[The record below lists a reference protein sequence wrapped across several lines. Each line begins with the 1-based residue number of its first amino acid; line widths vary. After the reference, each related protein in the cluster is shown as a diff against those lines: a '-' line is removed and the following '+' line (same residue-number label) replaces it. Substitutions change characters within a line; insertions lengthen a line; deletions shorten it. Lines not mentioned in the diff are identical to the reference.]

1 MATFRRF
8 LLRLVHFFQ
17 PHRADSE
24 LERELAAHLGVLED
38 EYKRRGLTDAE
49 ARLAA
54 RRAFGGVA
62 QAKELHRDARSFRW
76 LSDLRQDTRFAA
88 RALVGAPGF
97 TAVVIGTLALGIGA
111 NTAIFSVVHAVLLR
125 SLPYP
130 GADRFV
136 RIAIQFDPDDGS
148 GSKTSAAPVS
158 FQDLEVL
165 RSRSRT
171 LSNLGSYGPEA
182 VTLSGRGEAVH
193 LSGVRIS
200 PQVMAMLEA
209 TPLMGRLLEPR
220 EEASG
225 LDRVAV
231 ISYSMW
237 QRRFGADD
245 AILGKPIVLDGI
257 QYEVVGVMRPGF
269 QFPNADAEFW
279 TPFVW
284 RPGQRSTVVGRL
296 TAGASFLTA
305 STEVND
311 LMRLAREERRSA
323 GGPSP
328 IGPLSSPGAA
338 PRPGPP
344 PSAGPPPPPG
354 SRAGAPPPPPGP
366 GAGSPPPPP
375 GPGAGPPPPPSGGAA
390 KGAGTLR
397 SEPIPKRFF
406 VVNLHGELVAGAKTP
421 LVILSGA
428 VGFVLLIACVNVG
441 GLLLARGI
449 RREREIWVR
458 LALGAGRGRV
468 VRQLVTESMLL
479 TLVGGFAG
487 IWLAVSGVR
496 WLRVFGAGMPRQ
508 DLGASSIVPRLHEV
522 GIDGTVLLFA
532 LGVSVVAGLACGL
545 APALWQSHVEA
556 RGELARETSLSAPGF
571 NVFRRSRGRA
581 LLVVVQIGLAVVL
594 LLSSGLLI
602 RSFLKLSSVDPG
614 YATTRVL
621 TFQVA
626 LSPNQPALRFSEEL
640 IARVQGLPGVRA
652 AGYADHLPL
661 TRSNL
666 GHAQLSPR
674 SQARQSST
682 AAPPPPPPPGV
693 VGKPDFPVAHLVSR
707 DFLSALGVDVI
718 EGRGFSDADPVGR
731 PHSLL
736 INRTLARSG
745 FVGENPVGARV
756 YTGDVPWD
764 IIGIVEDV
772 RETGLAD
779 PPGSAIFANLE
790 RAGADSRL
798 FEHSSPYFAV
808 RTDGSPTALVPAIR
822 EIVRQLDP
830 QTAPDRIATMEQILS
845 NSMLQPRFYAGMFGL
860 FALIAG
866 TLAVVGIYGGIA
878 FAVSSR
884 TREIGIRVA
893 LGASRYQV
901 FRAIVGDVLLLAAVG
916 IAAGVAG
923 GAMLTRYL
931 QQMLFELTP
940 LDPAVFIAM
949 PVVLASAVLGA
960 AFLSARPALTVV
972 PLAALR
978 HE

>member
-1 MATFRRF
+1 MAPFRRF

-17 PHRADSE
+17 PHRAESE
-24 LERELAAHLGVLED
+24 LERELRAHLGVLED

-76 LSDLRQDTRFAA
+76 LNDLRQDARFAV
-88 RALVGAPGF
+88 RALLRAPGF
-97 TAVVIGTLALGIGA
+97 TAVVVGTLALGIGA

-136 RIAIQFDPDDGS
+136 RIANQFQPADGS
-148 GSKTSAAPVS
+148 GIKTSVASMS
-158 FQDLEVL
+158 FEDLEFL

-171 LSNLGSYGPEA
+171 LSNLGTYVSEA
-182 VTLSGRGEAVH
+182 VTLSGRGEAIH
-193 LSGVRIS
+193 LNGVRIS

-220 EEASG
+220 EEAAG

-231 ISYSMW
+231 ISSAMW
-237 QRRFGADD
+237 QRRFGGDD
-245 AILGKPIVLDGI
+245 AILGKTIVLDGI

-284 RPGQRSTVVGRL
+284 GPRQRPHVVGRL
-296 TAGASFLTA
+296 AAGASFLTA

-311 LMRLAREERRSA
+311 LMRLLGEERRSA
-323 GGPSP
+323 GGPSS
-328 IGPLSSPGAA
+328 IGPPSSPGAS

-354 SRAGAPPPPPGP
+354 PRAGPPPPPGP
-366 GAGSPPPPP
+366 R
-375 GPGAGPPPPPSGGAA
+375 AGPPPPPSGGPAR
-390 KGAGTLR
+390 GAGPLR
-397 SEPIPKRFF
+397 SEPIWRRLI
-406 VVNLHGELVAGAKTP
+406 VVSLHGDLAAAARTP
-421 LVILSGA
+421 LVILSAA

-458 LALGAGRGRV
+458 LALGAGRSRV

-487 IWLAVSGVR
+487 IWLAVTGVR

-508 DLGASSIVPRLHEV
+508 DLGASSIVPRLDEV

-532 LGVSVVAGLACGL
+532 LGVSIVAGLACGL

-571 NVFRRSRGRA
+571 NLLRRSRGRA

-594 LLSSGLLI
+594 LLGSGLLI

-626 LSPNQPALRFSEEL
+626 LSPNQPALRFSEDL
-640 IARVQGLPGVRA
+640 IARVQGLSGVQA

-666 GHAQLSPR
+666 GHTHLSTR
-674 SQARQSST
+674 SQAGQST
-682 AAPPPPPPPGV
+682 GPPPPPPPGV
-693 VGKPDFPVAHLVSR
+693 VGTPEFPITHLVSR
-707 DFLSALGVDVI
+707 DFLSALGVEVI
-718 EGRGFSDADPVGR
+718 EGRGFSEADPAGP

-745 FVGENPVGARV
+745 FVGENPVGTRV
-756 YTGDVPWD
+756 YTNGIPWD

-772 RETGLAD
+772 RETRLTE
-779 PPGSAIFANLE
+779 PPGPEIFANLE
-790 RAGADSRL
+790 RTGAGGL

-808 RTDGSPTALVPAIR
+808 RTDGSLTALVPAIR

-830 QTAPDRIATMEQILS
+830 QTAPDRIATMEQILA
-845 NSMLQPRFYAGMFGL
+845 NSILQPRFYAGMFGL

-893 LGASRYQV
+893 LGASRHQV
-901 FRAIVGDVLLLAAVG
+901 FRAIVGDVLLLAAAG

-923 GAMLTRYL
+923 GAMLTRHL
-931 QQMLFELTP
+931 QHMLFELTP

-949 PVVLASAVLGA
+949 PVVLGSAVLGA
-960 AFLSARPALTVV
+960 AFLSARPALTVA

>member
-1 MATFRRF
+1 MATVRRV

-17 PHRADSE
+17 PHRAESE

-38 EYKRRGLTDAE
+38 EYKRRGLTDAD

-54 RRAFGGVA
+54 RRALGGVTR
-62 QAKELHRDARSFRW
+62 AKELHRDARSFRW
-76 LSDLRQDTRFAA
+76 LNDLRQDTRFAL
-88 RALVGAPGF
+88 RALLRAPGF
-97 TAVVIGTLALGIGA
+97 TAVVVGTLALGIGA

-148 GSKTSAAPVS
+148 GIKTSGAPMS
-158 FQDLEVL
+158 FEDLEVL

-171 LSNLGSYGPEA
+171 LSNLGTYDTEA
-182 VTLSGRGEAVH
+182 VTLSGRGEAAR

-200 PQVMAMLEA
+200 PQVLAMLEA
-209 TPLMGRLLEPR
+209 TPLMGRLLEPQ
-220 EEASG
+220 EEAAG
-225 LDRVAV
+225 RDRVAV

-237 QRRFGADD
+237 QRRFGGDD
-245 AILGKPIVLDGI
+245 AILGKTIVLDGI

-284 RPGQRSTVVGRL
+284 GPRQRPTVVGRL

-311 LMRLAREERRSA
+311 LMRMA
-323 GGPSP
+323 
-328 IGPLSSPGAA
+328 
-338 PRPGPP
+338 RPGPA

-354 SRAGAPPPPPGP
+354 SRAGAPPPPP
-366 GAGSPPPPP
+366 AAR
-375 GPGAGPPPPPSGGAA
+375 AGPPPPRPGPGPPPPASGDAA
-390 KGAGTLR
+390 KGGSTLR
-397 SEPIPKRFF
+397 SEPIPTRFF
-406 VVNLHGELVAGAKTP
+406 VVAMHGESVAGAETP
-421 LVILSGA
+421 LAILSGA

-449 RREREIWVR
+449 KREREIWVR
-458 LALGAGRGRV
+458 LALGASRGRV

-487 IWLAVSGVR
+487 IWLAVTGVR
-496 WLRVFGAGMPRQ
+496 WLRVFGAAMPRQ
-508 DLGASSIVPRLHEV
+508 DLGASSIVPRLREI

-532 LGVSVVAGLACGL
+532 LGVSLVAGLACGV
-545 APALWQSHVEA
+545 APALWQSRVEA

-571 NVFRRSRGRA
+571 NLFRRSRGRA

-594 LLSSGLLI
+594 LLGSGLLI
-602 RSFLKLSSVDPG
+602 RSVLKLSSVDPG

-626 LSPNQPALRFSEEL
+626 LSPNQPALRFSEDL
-640 IARVQGLPGVRA
+640 IARVQHLPGVRA

-674 SQARQSST
+674 SQAREST
-682 AAPPPPPPPGV
+682 VAPLPPPPPGV
-693 VGKPDFPVAHLVSR
+693 AGKPDFPVAHLVSR

-718 EGRGFSDADPVGR
+718 EGRGFSDADPVGS

-745 FVGENPVGARV
+745 FVGEHPVGTRV

-779 PPGSAIFANLE
+779 PPGPEIFANLE
-790 RAGADSRL
+790 RAGADSTL

-822 EIVRQLDP
+822 AIVRQLDP
-830 QTAPDRIATMEQILS
+830 QTAPDRIATMEDIVS
-845 NSMLQPRFYAGMFGL
+845 NSILQPRFYAGMFGL

-884 TREIGIRVA
+884 TREIGIRLA
-893 LGASRYQV
+893 LGASKSQV
-901 FRAIVGDVLLLAAVG
+901 FRAIVGDMLLLAAVG
-916 IAAGVAG
+916 IAAGIAG

-940 LDPAVFIAM
+940 LDPGVFIAM
-949 PVVLASAVLGA
+949 PVVLGCAVLGV
-960 AFLSARPALTVV
+960 AFLSARPALTVA

>member
-1 MATFRRF
+1 MATIRRL

-17 PHRADSE
+17 PYRPESE

-76 LSDLRQDTRFAA
+76 LNDLRQDTRFAV
-88 RALVGAPGF
+88 RALLRAPGF
-97 TAVVIGTLALGIGA
+97 TTVVVGTLALGIGA

-136 RIAIQFDPDDGS
+136 RIATQFQPNDGS
-148 GSKTSAAPVS
+148 GIKTSVASMS
-158 FQDLEVL
+158 FEDLEFL

-171 LSNLGSYGPEA
+171 LSNLGTYVPED

-193 LSGVRIS
+193 LNGVRIS

-220 EEASG
+220 EEAAG

-231 ISYSMW
+231 ISYAMW
-237 QRRFGADD
+237 QRRFGGDD
-245 AILGKPIVLDGI
+245 AILGRTIVLDGI
-257 QYEVVGVMRPGF
+257 QYQVVGVMRPGF

-284 RPGQRSTVVGRL
+284 GPQQRPHVVGRL
-296 TAGASFLTA
+296 AAGASFLTA
-305 STEVND
+305 STEVNN
-311 LMRLAREERRSA
+311 LKRLLEEERRS
-323 GGPSP
+323 
-328 IGPLSSPGAA
+328 
-338 PRPGPP
+338 RP
-344 PSAGPPPPPG
+344 PSSAQPPPPTG
-354 SRAGAPPPPPGP
+354 QRAG
-366 GAGSPPPPP
+366 PPPPP
-375 GPGAGPPPPPSGGAA
+375 GPGAGPPPPPSGGPA
-390 KGAGTLR
+390 KGIGPPQL
-397 SEPIPKRFF
+397 EPIWRRLM
-406 VVNLHGELVAGAKTP
+406 VVSLHGDLTAAARTP
-421 LVILSGA
+421 LVILLGA
-428 VGFVLLIACVNVG
+428 VGFVLLSACVNAG

-458 LALGAGRGRV
+458 LALGAGRSRV

-487 IWLAVSGVR
+487 TWLAVAGVR

-508 DLGASSIVPRLHEV
+508 DLGASSIVPRLDEV

-532 LGVSVVAGLACGL
+532 LAVSVVAGLACGL

-571 NVFRRSRGRA
+571 NLFRRSRGRA
-581 LLVVVQIGLAVVL
+581 LLVVVQIALAVVL

-602 RSFLKLSSVDPG
+602 RSFLNLSSVDPG

-674 SQARQSST
+674 SQAGQST
-682 AAPPPPPPPGV
+682 GPPPPPPPPGM
-693 VGKPDFPVAHLVSR
+693 VGTPEFPITHLVSR

-718 EGRGFSDADPVGR
+718 EGRGFSDADPAGQ

-745 FVGENPVGARV
+745 FVGEHPVGTRV
-756 YTGDVPWD
+756 YTNGIPWD
-764 IIGIVEDV
+764 IIGIVDDI
-772 RETGLAD
+772 RETRLAD
-779 PPGSAIFANLE
+779 RPGPEIFANLE
-790 RAGADSRL
+790 RAGTGGL

-822 EIVRQLDP
+822 EVVRQLDP

-845 NSMLQPRFYAGMFGL
+845 NSILQPRFYAGTFGL

-893 LGASRYQV
+893 LGASKFQV
-901 FRAIVGDVLLLAAVG
+901 FRAIVGDMLLLAAVG

-931 QQMLFELTP
+931 QQMLFDLTP

-960 AFLSARPALTVV
+960 ALLSARPALTVA

>member
-1 MATFRRF
+1 M
-8 LLRLVHFFQ
+8 LNDLRQ
-17 PHRADSE
+17 D
-24 LERELAAHLGVLED
+24 
-38 EYKRRGLTDAE
+38 

-54 RRAFGGVA
+54 R
-62 QAKELHRDARSFRW
+62 
-76 LSDLRQDTRFAA
+76 
-88 RALVGAPGF
+88 ALMRAPGF
-97 TAVVIGTLALGIGA
+97 TAVVVGTLALGIGA

-125 SLPYP
+125 SLPFP

-136 RIAIQFDPDDGS
+136 RIAIQFDPNDGT

-158 FQDLEVL
+158 FQDFEVL

-171 LSNLGSYGPEA
+171 LSNLGTYSLEA
-182 VTLSGRGEAVH
+182 VTLSGRGEAAH

-245 AILGKPIVLDGI
+245 AILGKTIALDGI
-257 QYEVVGVMRPGF
+257 QHEVVGVMRPGF
-269 QFPNADAEFW
+269 QFPNAPAEFW

-284 RPGQRSTVVGRL
+284 GPQHRPTIVGRL

-305 STEVND
+305 TTEVND
-311 LMRLAREERRSA
+311 LMRLAGEERRSA
-323 GGPSP
+323 S
-328 IGPLSSPGAA
+328 AA
-338 PRPGPP
+338 PPP
-344 PSAGPPPPPG
+344 PSGSGAGPPPPP
-354 SRAGAPPPPPGP
+354 PGP
-366 GAGSPPPPP
+366 
-375 GPGAGPPPPPSGGAA
+375 GPPPPPSGGVA
-390 KGAGTLR
+390 KGAGPVR
-397 SEPIPKRFF
+397 SEPIPTRFF
-406 VVNLHGELVAGAKTP
+406 VVAMHDQLIAGATTP

-458 LALGAGRGRV
+458 LALGASRGRV

-479 TLVGGFAG
+479 TFLGGFVG
-487 IWLAVSGVR
+487 IWLAVTGVR
-496 WLRVFGAGMPRQ
+496 WLRIFGAGMPRQ

-532 LGVSVVAGLACGL
+532 LGVSIVAGLACGL

-571 NVFRRSRGRA
+571 NLFRRSRGRA

-594 LLSSGLLI
+594 LLGSGLLI

-626 LSPNQPALRFSEEL
+626 LSPNQSALKFSEEL
-640 IARVQGLPGVRA
+640 IARVQRLPGVRA

-666 GHAQLSPR
+666 GHAQLSTR
-674 SQARQSST
+674 SQPRQSMV
-682 AAPPPPPPPGV
+682 APPPPPGMD
-693 VGKPDFPVAHLVSR
+693 GRPDFPVTHLVSR

-718 EGRGFSDADPVGR
+718 EGRGFSDTDPVGQ

-745 FVGENPVGARV
+745 FVGENPIGTRV

-779 PPGSAIFANLE
+779 PPGPQIFANLE
-790 RAGADSRL
+790 RTGADSRL
-798 FEHSSPYFAV
+798 FQHSSPYFAV
-808 RTDGSPTALVPAIR
+808 RTDGPPTALIPAIR

-830 QTAPDRIATMEQILS
+830 QSAPDRIATMEEILS
-845 NSMLQPRFYAGMFGL
+845 NSILQPRFYAGMFGL

-866 TLAVVGIYGGIA
+866 SLAVVGIYGGIA

-884 TREIGIRVA
+884 TREIGIRAA

-923 GAMLTRYL
+923 GAVLTRYL
-931 QQMLFELTP
+931 RQMLFDLTP

-960 AFLSARPALTVV
+960 AFLSARPALTMA

>member
-1 MATFRRF
+1 
-8 LLRLVHFFQ
+8 LIVVSLHG
-17 PHRADSE
+17 D
-24 LERELAAHLGVLED
+24 
-38 EYKRRGLTDAE
+38 LTA
-49 ARLAA
+49 AA
-54 RRAFGGVA
+54 R
-62 QAKELHRDARSFRW
+62 
-76 LSDLRQDTRFAA
+76 
-88 RALVGAPGF
+88 
-97 TAVVIGTLALGIGA
+97 
-111 NTAIFSVVHAVLLR
+111 
-125 SLPYP
+125 
-130 GADRFV
+130 
-136 RIAIQFDPDDGS
+136 
-148 GSKTSAAPVS
+148 
-158 FQDLEVL
+158 
-165 RSRSRT
+165 
-171 LSNLGSYGPEA
+171 
-182 VTLSGRGEAVH
+182 
-193 LSGVRIS
+193 
-200 PQVMAMLEA
+200 
-209 TPLMGRLLEPR
+209 
-220 EEASG
+220 
-225 LDRVAV
+225 
-231 ISYSMW
+231 
-237 QRRFGADD
+237 
-245 AILGKPIVLDGI
+245 
-257 QYEVVGVMRPGF
+257 
-269 QFPNADAEFW
+269 
-279 TPFVW
+279 
-284 RPGQRSTVVGRL
+284 
-296 TAGASFLTA
+296 
-305 STEVND
+305 
-311 LMRLAREERRSA
+311 
-323 GGPSP
+323 
-328 IGPLSSPGAA
+328 
-338 PRPGPP
+338 
-344 PSAGPPPPPG
+344 
-354 SRAGAPPPPPGP
+354 
-366 GAGSPPPPP
+366 
-375 GPGAGPPPPPSGGAA
+375 
-390 KGAGTLR
+390 
-397 SEPIPKRFF
+397 
-406 VVNLHGELVAGAKTP
+406 TP

-458 LALGAGRGRV
+458 LALGAGRNRV

-487 IWLAVSGVR
+487 IWLAVAGVR

-508 DLGASSIVPRLHEV
+508 DVGASSIVPRLDEV

-532 LGVSVVAGLACGL
+532 LGVSIVAGLACGL

-556 RGELARETSLSAPGF
+556 RGGLVRETSLCAPGF

-640 IARVQGLPGVRA
+640 ILRVQGLPGVRA

-666 GHAQLSPR
+666 GHTHLTPR
-674 SQARQSST
+674 SQAGQSMGP
-682 AAPPPPPPPGV
+682 PPPPPPPGV
-693 VGKPDFPVAHLVSR
+693 VGTPEFPITHLVSR

-745 FVGENPVGARV
+745 FLGEHPVGTRV
-756 YTGDVPWD
+756 YTNGIPWD

-779 PPGSAIFANLE
+779 APGPEIFANLE
-790 RAGADSRL
+790 RTGTGGL

-808 RTDGSPTALVPAIR
+808 RADGSPTTLVPAIR

-845 NSMLQPRFYAGMFGL
+845 NSILQPRFYAGMFGL

-884 TREIGIRVA
+884 TREIGIRVV
-893 LGASRYQV
+893 LGASKFQV
-901 FRAIVGDVLLLAAVG
+901 FRAIVGDMLLLAAVG

-949 PVVLASAVLGA
+949 PVVLGSAVLGA
-960 AFLSARPALTVV
+960 AFLSARPALTVA

>member
-17 PHRADSE
+17 PHRAESE
-24 LERELAAHLGVLED
+24 LERELAAHLGILED
-38 EYKRRGLTDAE
+38 EYRRRGLTDAD

-54 RRAFGGVA
+54 RRALGGVA

-76 LSDLRQDTRFAA
+76 LNDLRQDTRFAV
-88 RALVGAPGF
+88 RALLRAPGF
-97 TAVVIGTLALGIGA
+97 TAVVVGTLALGIGA

-136 RIAIQFDPDDGS
+136 RIAIQFDPGDGS

-165 RSRSRT
+165 RSRSRS
-171 LSNLGSYGPEA
+171 LSNLGTYDVEA

-193 LSGVRIS
+193 LNGVRMS
-200 PQVMAMLEA
+200 PEVMAMLEA

-220 EEASG
+220 EEAAG
-225 LDRVAV
+225 RDRVAV

-237 QRRFGADD
+237 QRRFGGDD
-245 AILGKPIVLDGI
+245 AILGKTIVLDGI

-279 TPFVW
+279 TPSVW
-284 RPGQRSTVVGRL
+284 RPGQRSAVVGRL
-296 TAGASFLTA
+296 TAGASLLTA
-305 STEVND
+305 STEVDD

-323 GGPSP
+323 
-328 IGPLSSPGAA
+328 
-338 PRPGPP
+338 
-344 PSAGPPPPPG
+344 SAGPPPP
-354 SRAGAPPPPPGP
+354 SGP
-366 GAGSPPPPP
+366 GAAGPPPPPP

-390 KGAGTLR
+390 KGPGTLR
-397 SEPIPKRFF
+397 SEPIPTRFF
-406 VVNLHGELVAGAKTP
+406 VVALHDQLIAGAKTP

-458 LALGAGRGRV
+458 VALGAGRGRV

-487 IWLAVSGVR
+487 IWLAVTGVR
-496 WLRVFGAGMPRQ
+496 SLRVFGAAMPRQ

-522 GIDGTVLLFA
+522 GIDETVLLFA
-532 LGVSVVAGLACGL
+532 LAVSLVAGLACGL
-545 APALWQSHVEA
+545 APALWQSGVEA
-556 RGELARETSLSAPGF
+556 RRELARETSVSAPGF
-571 NVFRRSRGRA
+571 NLFRRSRGRA
-581 LLVVVQIGLAVVL
+581 LLVVVQVGLAVVL
-594 LLSSGLLI
+594 LLGSGLLI
-602 RSFLKLSSVDPG
+602 RSVLKLTSVNPG

-640 IARVQGLPGVRA
+640 IARIQGLRGVRA

-666 GHAQLSPR
+666 GHVRLSPR
-674 SQARQSST
+674 SEANQST
-682 AAPPPPPPPGV
+682 AAPPPPPPPPGV
-693 VGKPDFPVAHLVSR
+693 AGTPDFPVAHLVSR

-745 FVGENPVGARV
+745 FLGEHPVGTRV
-756 YTGDVPWD
+756 YTGGVPWD

-779 PPGSAIFANLE
+779 PAGPAIFANLE
-790 RAGADSRL
+790 RVGADSGM

-808 RTDGSPTALVPAIR
+808 RSDGSPTTLVPAIR
-822 EIVRQLDP
+822 EIVRNLDP
-830 QTAPDRIATMEQILS
+830 RMAPDRIATMEDIVS
-845 NSMLQPRFYAGMFGL
+845 NSILQPRFYAGMFGL
-860 FALIAG
+860 LALIAG

-884 TREIGIRVA
+884 TREIGIRMA
-893 LGASRYQV
+893 LGASKYQV
-901 FRAIVGDVLLLAAVG
+901 FRAVVGDVLLLAAGG

-949 PVVLASAVLGA
+949 PFVLGSAVLGA
-960 AFLSARPALTVV
+960 AFLSARPALTVA

>member
-17 PHRADSE
+17 PHRAESE

-88 RALVGAPGF
+88 RALLRAPGF
-97 TAVVIGTLALGIGA
+97 TAIVVGTLALGIGA
-111 NTAIFSVVHAVLLR
+111 NTTIFSVVHAVLLR
-125 SLPYP
+125 SLPFP

-136 RIAIQFDPDDGS
+136 RIAVQFDPDDGS
-148 GSKTSAAPVS
+148 GIKSSAAPVS

-171 LSNLGSYGPEA
+171 LSNLGTYGPEA

-193 LSGVRIS
+193 LNGVRIS
-200 PQVMAMLEA
+200 PQVMAMLDA

-237 QRRFGADD
+237 QRRLGADHD
-245 AILGKPIVLDGI
+245 ILGKTIVLDGI

-279 TPFVW
+279 TPLVW
-284 RPGQRSTVVGRL
+284 RPWDRRRVVGRL
-296 TAGASFLTA
+296 TAGATFLTA
-305 STEVND
+305 STEVDD
-311 LMRLAREERRSA
+311 LMRLARERR
-323 GGPSP
+323 
-328 IGPLSSPGAA
+328 
-338 PRPGPP
+338 
-344 PSAGPPPPPG
+344 SAGPPPPPG
-354 SRAGAPPPPPGP
+354 PSGG
-366 GAGSPPPPP
+366 GPPPPP
-375 GPGAGPPPPPSGGAA
+375 GPGAGP
-390 KGAGTLR
+390 LR
-397 SEPIPKRFF
+397 SDPIPTRFF
-406 VVNLHGELVAGAKTP
+406 VVPLHDESSAKTP
-421 LVILSGA
+421 LAILSVA
-428 VGFVLLIACVNVG
+428 VGFVLLIACVNAG

-458 LALGAGRGRV
+458 LALGAGRSRV

-479 TLVGGFAG
+479 TLAGGFAG

-508 DLGASSIVPRLHEV
+508 DLGVSSIVPRLHEV

-545 APALWQSHVEA
+545 APALWQTHVEA

-594 LLSSGLLI
+594 LLGSGLLI

-640 IARVQGLPGVRA
+640 IARVKGLSGVQA

-661 TRSNL
+661 TR
-666 GHAQLSPR
+666 
-674 SQARQSST
+674 
-682 AAPPPPPPPGV
+682 
-693 VGKPDFPVAHLVSR
+693 K
-707 DFLSALGVDVI
+707 I
-718 EGRGFSDADPVGR
+718 GRASC
-731 PHSLL
+731 
-736 INRTLARSG
+736 
-745 FVGENPVGARV
+745 
-756 YTGDVPWD
+756 
-764 IIGIVEDV
+764 
-772 RETGLAD
+772 RERG
-779 PPGSAIFANLE
+779 
-790 RAGADSRL
+790 
-798 FEHSSPYFAV
+798 
-808 RTDGSPTALVPAIR
+808 
-822 EIVRQLDP
+822 
-830 QTAPDRIATMEQILS
+830 
-845 NSMLQPRFYAGMFGL
+845 
-860 FALIAG
+860 
-866 TLAVVGIYGGIA
+866 
-878 FAVSSR
+878 
-884 TREIGIRVA
+884 
-893 LGASRYQV
+893 
-901 FRAIVGDVLLLAAVG
+901 
-916 IAAGVAG
+916 
-923 GAMLTRYL
+923 
-931 QQMLFELTP
+931 
-940 LDPAVFIAM
+940 
-949 PVVLASAVLGA
+949 
-960 AFLSARPALTVV
+960 
-972 PLAALR
+972 
-978 HE
+978 

>member
-17 PHRADSE
+17 PHRAESE

-76 LSDLRQDTRFAA
+76 LNDLRQDTRFAA
-88 RALVGAPGF
+88 RALVRAPGF
-97 TAVVIGTLALGIGA
+97 TAVVVGTLALGIGA

-136 RIAIQFDPDDGS
+136 RIAAQFDPDDGS
-148 GSKTSAAPVS
+148 GIKTSAAPVS

-171 LSNLGSYGPEA
+171 LSNLGTYVTEA

-193 LSGVRIS
+193 LNGVRIS

-220 EEASG
+220 EEAAG

-237 QRRFGADD
+237 QRRLGADD
-245 AILGKPIVLDGI
+245 AILGKTIVLDGI

-279 TPFVW
+279 TPLVW
-284 RPGQRSTVVGRL
+284 RPGQRSRVVGRL

-323 GGPSP
+323 GGPSAVRQDP
-328 IGPLSSPGAA
+328 V
-338 PRPGPP
+338 R
-344 PSAGPPPPPG
+344 PPPPPG
-354 SRAGAPPPPPGP
+354 PVPASPPPPGP
-366 GAGSPPPPP
+366 GAGPPPPPP
-375 GPGAGPPPPPSGGAA
+375 GPGAGPPPPPSGGAG
-390 KGAGTLR
+390 KGAGPLR
-397 SEPIPKRFF
+397 SEPIPTRFF
-406 VVNLHGELVAGAKTP
+406 VVALHDDCPGAKTP
-421 LVILSGA
+421 LVILSVA
-428 VGFVLLIACVNVG
+428 VGFVLLIACVNAG

-458 LALGAGRGRV
+458 LALGAGRSRV

-508 DLGASSIVPRLHEV
+508 DLGVSSVVPRLDEV

-571 NVFRRSRGRA
+571 NLFRRSRGRA

-594 LLSSGLLI
+594 LLGSGLLI
-602 RSFLKLSSVDPG
+602 RSFLKLSSVNPG

-621 TFQVA
+621 TFQVP
-626 LSPNQPALRFSEEL
+626 LSPNQSALRFSADL
-640 IARVQGLPGVRA
+640 IARIKGLPGVRA

-666 GHAQLSPR
+666 GHVHL
-674 SQARQSST
+674 ST
-682 AAPPPPPPPGV
+682 AFGAEPVHRPASTATAAGYQRKTGLPGRAHRQPGLPGR
-693 VGKPDFPVAHLVSR
+693 VGHR
-707 DFLSALGVDVI
+707 RC
-718 EGRGFSDADPVGR
+718 RGARLLRRGSGR
-731 PHSLL
+731 PS
-736 INRTLARSG
+736 AQ
-745 FVGENPVGARV
+745 
-756 YTGDVPWD
+756 
-764 IIGIVEDV
+764 
-772 RETGLAD
+772 
-779 PPGSAIFANLE
+779 PPHQPN
-790 RAGADSRL
+790 AGAQWVCSASTRS
-798 FEHSSPYFAV
+798 EHVSTRATSPGTSS
-808 RTDGSPTALVPAIR
+808 
-822 EIVRQLDP
+822 E
-830 QTAPDRIATMEQILS
+830 
-845 NSMLQPRFYAGMFGL
+845 
-860 FALIAG
+860 
-866 TLAVVGIYGGIA
+866 
-878 FAVSSR
+878 SSR
-884 TREIGIRVA
+884 TPERPAWQTLPA
-893 LGASRYQV
+893 LRSLSAWS
-901 FRAIVGDVLLLAAVG
+901 
-916 IAAGVAG
+916 
-923 GAMLTRYL
+923 
-931 QQMLFELTP
+931 
-940 LDPAVFIAM
+940 DPARTTRCLVTPRRTSPCAPISRR
-949 PVVLASAVLGA
+949 PV
-960 AFLSARPALTVV
+960 
-972 PLAALR
+972 
-978 HE
+978 

>member
-17 PHRADSE
+17 PHRTESE

-38 EYKRRGLTDAE
+38 EYKRRGLTDTE

-62 QAKELHRDARSFRW
+62 QTKELHRDARSFRW
-76 LSDLRQDTRFAA
+76 LNDLRQDVRFAA
-88 RALVGAPGF
+88 RALVGAPEF

-136 RIAIQFDPDDGS
+136 RIATQFQPDDES
-148 GSKTSAAPVS
+148 GIKTSAASMS
-158 FQDLEVL
+158 FEDLEFL

-171 LSNLGSYGPEA
+171 LSNLGTYVPEA
-182 VTLSGRGEAVH
+182 VTLSGRGEAFH
-193 LSGVRIS
+193 LNGVRIS

-209 TPLMGRLLEPR
+209 TPLIGRLLEPR
-220 EEASG
+220 EEAAG
-225 LDRVAV
+225 RDRVAV

-237 QRRFGADD
+237 QHRFGGDD
-245 AILGKPIVLDGI
+245 AILGKTIVLDGI
-257 QYEVVGVMRPGF
+257 QYEIVGVMRPGF

-284 RPGQRSTVVGRL
+284 GLQQRPHVVGRL
-296 TAGASFLTA
+296 AAGASFLTA

-311 LMRLAREERRSA
+311 LMRVLGEERRSA
-323 GGPSP
+323 GAPSS
-328 IGPLSSPGAA
+328 IGPPSSPGAA

-344 PSAGPPPPPG
+344 LSAGPPPPPG
-354 SRAGAPPPPPGP
+354 PRAGPLPPPG
-366 GAGSPPPPP
+366 GP
-375 GPGAGPPPPPSGGAA
+375 GPGPPPPPSGGPA
-390 KGAGTLR
+390 KGAGPR
-397 SEPIPKRFF
+397 EPIWRRLI
-406 VVNLHGELVAGAKTP
+406 VVSLHGDLTAAARTP

-458 LALGAGRGRV
+458 VALGAGRSRV

-487 IWLAVSGVR
+487 IWLAVAGVR
-496 WLRVFGAGMPRQ
+496 SLRLFGAGMPRQ
-508 DLGASSIVPRLHEV
+508 DLGASSIVPRLDEV

-532 LGVSVVAGLACGL
+532 LGVSVVAGVACGL

-571 NVFRRSRGRA
+571 NLFRRSRGRA

-594 LLSSGLLI
+594 LLGSGLLI

-640 IARVQGLPGVRA
+640 IARVQGLSGVQA

-666 GHAQLSPR
+666 GHTHLSTR
-674 SQARQSST
+674 SQAGQSMGP
-682 AAPPPPPPPGV
+682 PPPPPPPGV
-693 VGKPDFPVAHLVSR
+693 VGTPEFPTAHLVSR
-707 DFLSALGVDVI
+707 DFLSALGVEVI
-718 EGRGFSDADPVGR
+718 EGRGFSDADPVSG

-745 FVGENPVGARV
+745 FVGENPVGTRV
-756 YTGDVPWD
+756 YTNGIPWD

-772 RETGLAD
+772 RETRLAD
-779 PPGSAIFANLE
+779 PPGPGIFANLE
-790 RAGADSRL
+790 RAGAGGL

-830 QTAPDRIATMEQILS
+830 QTAADGIATMEEIIS
-845 NSMLQPRFYAGMFGL
+845 NSILQPRFYAGMFGL

-893 LGASRYQV
+893 LGASKFQV
-901 FRAIVGDVLLLAAVG
+901 FRAIVGDMLLLAAVG
-916 IAAGVAG
+916 IAAGVAS

-960 AFLSARPALTVV
+960 ALLSAGPALTVA

>member
-1 MATFRRF
+1 
-8 LLRLVHFFQ
+8 V
-17 PHRADSE
+17 
-24 LERELAAHLGVLED
+24 
-38 EYKRRGLTDAE
+38 
-49 ARLAA
+49 
-54 RRAFGGVA
+54 
-62 QAKELHRDARSFRW
+62 
-76 LSDLRQDTRFAA
+76 
-88 RALVGAPGF
+88 
-97 TAVVIGTLALGIGA
+97 
-111 NTAIFSVVHAVLLR
+111 
-125 SLPYP
+125 
-130 GADRFV
+130 
-136 RIAIQFDPDDGS
+136 
-148 GSKTSAAPVS
+148 
-158 FQDLEVL
+158 
-165 RSRSRT
+165 
-171 LSNLGSYGPEA
+171 
-182 VTLSGRGEAVH
+182 
-193 LSGVRIS
+193 
-200 PQVMAMLEA
+200 
-209 TPLMGRLLEPR
+209 
-220 EEASG
+220 
-225 LDRVAV
+225 
-231 ISYSMW
+231 
-237 QRRFGADD
+237 
-245 AILGKPIVLDGI
+245 
-257 QYEVVGVMRPGF
+257 
-269 QFPNADAEFW
+269 
-279 TPFVW
+279 
-284 RPGQRSTVVGRL
+284 
-296 TAGASFLTA
+296 
-305 STEVND
+305 
-311 LMRLAREERRSA
+311 
-323 GGPSP
+323 
-328 IGPLSSPGAA
+328 
-338 PRPGPP
+338 
-344 PSAGPPPPPG
+344 
-354 SRAGAPPPPPGP
+354 
-366 GAGSPPPPP
+366 
-375 GPGAGPPPPPSGGAA
+375 A
-390 KGAGTLR
+390 KGAGPLR
-397 SEPIPKRFF
+397 SEPIPTRFF
-406 VVNLHGELVAGAKTP
+406 VVALHDELIAGAKTP

-449 RREREIWVR
+449 RREHEIWVR
-458 LALGAGRGRV
+458 MALGAGRGRV

-487 IWLAVSGVR
+487 IWLAVTGVR
-496 WLRVFGAGMPRQ
+496 WLRVFGAAMPRQ

-532 LGVSVVAGLACGL
+532 LVVSLVAGLACGL
-545 APALWQSHVEA
+545 APALWQSRVEA
-556 RGELARETSLSAPGF
+556 RGELARETNLSAPGV
-571 NVFRRSRGRA
+571 NLFRRSRGRG

-594 LLSSGLLI
+594 LLGSGLLI

-640 IARVQGLPGVRA
+640 IARLQRLPGVRA

-674 SQARQSST
+674 SQSRQST
-682 AAPPPPPPPGV
+682 VAPPPPPPGV
-693 VGKPDFPVAHLVSR
+693 AGQPAFPVTHLVSR

-718 EGRGFSDADPVGR
+718 EGRGFSEADPVGR

-745 FVGENPVGARV
+745 FVGEHPVGTRV

-808 RTDGSPTALVPAIR
+808 RTDMSPTTLVSAIR
-822 EIVRQLDP
+822 RFVSELDP
-830 QTAPDRIATMEQILS
+830 HLAPDRIATMEDIVS
-845 NSMLQPRFYAGMFGL
+845 NSILQPRFYAGMFGL
-860 FALIAG
+860 FALMAG
-866 TLAVVGIYGGIA
+866 TLAVVGVYGGIA

-884 TREIGIRVA
+884 TREIGIRMA
-893 LGASRYQV
+893 LGASKYQV
-901 FRAIVGDVLLLAAVG
+901 FRAVVGDMLLLTGVG

-931 QQMLFELTP
+931 EHMLFDLTP

-960 AFLSARPALTVV
+960 AFLSARPALTVA

>member
-1 MATFRRF
+1 
-8 LLRLVHFFQ
+8 
-17 PHRADSE
+17 
-24 LERELAAHLGVLED
+24 
-38 EYKRRGLTDAE
+38 
-49 ARLAA
+49 
-54 RRAFGGVA
+54 
-62 QAKELHRDARSFRW
+62 
-76 LSDLRQDTRFAA
+76 
-88 RALVGAPGF
+88 
-97 TAVVIGTLALGIGA
+97 
-111 NTAIFSVVHAVLLR
+111 
-125 SLPYP
+125 
-130 GADRFV
+130 
-136 RIAIQFDPDDGS
+136 
-148 GSKTSAAPVS
+148 
-158 FQDLEVL
+158 
-165 RSRSRT
+165 
-171 LSNLGSYGPEA
+171 
-182 VTLSGRGEAVH
+182 
-193 LSGVRIS
+193 
-200 PQVMAMLEA
+200 MAMLEA

-220 EEASG
+220 EEAAG
-225 LDRVAV
+225 RDRVTV

-245 AILGKPIVLDGI
+245 AILGKTIVLDGI

-284 RPGQRSTVVGRL
+284 GLRQRPTVVGRL

-366 GAGSPPPPP
+366 S
-375 GPGAGPPPPPSGGAA
+375 AGPPPPPSGGAA

-397 SEPIPKRFF
+397 SEPIPTRFF
-406 VVNLHGELVAGAKTP
+406 VVALHGELVAGAKTP

-458 LALGAGRGRV
+458 LALGAGRSRV

-496 WLRVFGAGMPRQ
+496 WLRVFGAGMARQ
-508 DLGASSIVPRLHEV
+508 DLDASSIVPRLHEV

-571 NVFRRSRGRA
+571 NLFRRSRGRA

-674 SQARQSST
+674 SQARQST
-682 AAPPPPPPPGV
+682 VAPPPPPPPGV
-693 VGKPDFPVAHLVSR
+693 AGKPDFPVTHLVSR

-745 FVGENPVGARV
+745 FVGENPVGTRV

-845 NSMLQPRFYAGMFGL
+845 NSILQPRFYAGMFGL

-931 QQMLFELTP
+931 RQMLFELTP

-960 AFLSARPALTVV
+960 AFLSARPALTVA

>member
-1 MATFRRF
+1 MATVRRF
-8 LLRLVHFFQ
+8 LLRLVHFLQ
-17 PHRADSE
+17 PHRAESE
-24 LERELAAHLGVLED
+24 LEREMAAHIGVLED
-38 EYKRRGLTDAE
+38 EYKRRGLTDGE

-76 LSDLRQDTRFAA
+76 LNDLRQDTRFAA
-88 RALVGAPGF
+88 RALVRSPGF
-97 TAVVIGTLALGIGA
+97 TAVVVVTLALGIGA

-136 RIAIQFDPDDGS
+136 RIATQFQPDDGS
-148 GSKTSAAPVS
+148 GIKTSVASMS
-158 FQDLEVL
+158 FEDLEFL

-171 LSNLGSYGPEA
+171 LSNLGTYVPEA

-193 LSGVRIS
+193 LNGVRIS

-220 EEASG
+220 EETAG
-225 LDRVAV
+225 LDRVTV
-231 ISYSMW
+231 ISYAMW
-237 QRRFGADD
+237 QRRFGGDD

-284 RPGQRSTVVGRL
+284 GLQQRPHVVGRL
-296 TAGASFLTA
+296 AAGASFLTA

-311 LMRLAREERRSA
+311 LMRLLKEER
-323 GGPSP
+323 P
-328 IGPLSSPGAA
+328 

-354 SRAGAPPPPPGP
+354 PR
-366 GAGSPPPPP
+366 
-375 GPGAGPPPPPSGGAA
+375 AGPPPPPSGGPA
-390 KGAGTLR
+390 KGAGPPG
-397 SEPIPKRFF
+397 PIWRRLI
-406 VVNLHGELVAGAKTP
+406 VVSLHGDLAAAARTP
-421 LVILSGA
+421 LVILSAA

-458 LALGAGRGRV
+458 LALGAGRSRV
-468 VRQLVTESMLL
+468 VRQLVTESMLI

-487 IWLAVSGVR
+487 IWLAVTGVR

-508 DLGASSIVPRLHEV
+508 DLGASSIVPRLDEV

-532 LGVSVVAGLACGL
+532 LGVSIVAGLACGL

-571 NVFRRSRGRA
+571 NLLRRSRGRA

-594 LLSSGLLI
+594 LLGSGLLI
-602 RSFLKLSSVDPG
+602 RSFLRLSSVDPG

-640 IARVQGLPGVRA
+640 IARVQGLSGVQA

-666 GHAQLSPR
+666 GHTHLSTR
-674 SQARQSST
+674 SQAGQST
-682 AAPPPPPPPGV
+682 GPPPPPPPPGV
-693 VGKPDFPVAHLVSR
+693 IGTPEFPITHLVSR
-707 DFLSALGVDVI
+707 DFLSALGVEVI
-718 EGRGFSDADPVGR
+718 EGRGFSEADPVGR

-745 FVGENPVGARV
+745 FVGDYPVGTRV
-756 YTGDVPWD
+756 YTNGIPWD
-764 IIGIVEDV
+764 IIGIVEDA
-772 RETGLAD
+772 RETRLAD
-779 PPGSAIFANLE
+779 PPGPEIFANLE
-790 RAGADSRL
+790 RTGTGGL

-845 NSMLQPRFYAGMFGL
+845 NSILQPRFYAGMFGL
-860 FALIAG
+860 FAVIAG

-884 TREIGIRVA
+884 TREIGIRTA

-901 FRAIVGDVLLLAAVG
+901 FRAIVGDMLLLAAVG

-923 GAMLTRYL
+923 GAMVTRYL
-931 QQMLFELTP
+931 QQMLFDLSP

-949 PVVLASAVLGA
+949 PVVLAGAVLGA
-960 AFLSARPALTVV
+960 AFLSARPALTVS
-972 PLAALR
+972 PLGALR

>member
-1 MATFRRF
+1 MATVRRF

-17 PHRADSE
+17 PHRAESE
-24 LERELAAHLGVLED
+24 LERELTAHLGILED
-38 EYKRRGLTDAE
+38 DYKRRGLTDDD

-54 RRAFGGVA
+54 RRALGGVA
-62 QAKELHRDARSFRW
+62 RAKERHRDARSFRW
-76 LSDLRQDTRFAA
+76 LNDLRQDTRFAV
-88 RALVGAPGF
+88 RALLRAPGF
-97 TAVVIGTLALGIGA
+97 TAVVVGTLALGIGA

-130 GADRFV
+130 GADRFI
-136 RIAIQFDPDDGS
+136 RIAIKLDPDDGS
-148 GSKTSAAPVS
+148 GIKTSAAPVS
-158 FQDLEVL
+158 FEDFEVL

-171 LSNLGSYGPEA
+171 LSNLGTYSPEA
-182 VTLSGRGEAVH
+182 VTLSGRGEAAH
-193 LSGVRIS
+193 LSGVRVS

-231 ISYSMW
+231 ISYGMW
-237 QRRFGADD
+237 QRRLGADD
-245 AILGKPIVLDGI
+245 AILGKTIALDGI

-269 QFPNADAEFW
+269 QFPNADAEVW

-284 RPGQRSTVVGRL
+284 GPRHRPTIVGRL
-296 TAGASFLTA
+296 TADASFLTA

-323 GGPSP
+323 
-328 IGPLSSPGAA
+328 
-338 PRPGPP
+338 
-344 PSAGPPPPPG
+344 SAGPPPP
-354 SRAGAPPPPPGP
+354 S
-366 GAGSPPPPP
+366 
-375 GPGAGPPPPPSGGAA
+375 GPGAGPPPPPPGPGPPPPPSGGVA
-390 KGAGTLR
+390 KGAGPLR
-397 SEPIPKRFF
+397 SEPIPTRFF
-406 VVNLHGELVAGAKTP
+406 VVALHDELIAGAKTP

-449 RREREIWVR
+449 RREHEIWVR
-458 LALGAGRGRV
+458 MALGAGRGRV

-487 IWLAVSGVR
+487 IWLAVTGVR
-496 WLRVFGAGMPRQ
+496 WLRVFGAAMPRQ

-532 LGVSVVAGLACGL
+532 LVVSLVAGLACGL
-545 APALWQSHVEA
+545 APALWQSRVEA
-556 RGELARETSLSAPGF
+556 RGELARETNLSAPGV
-571 NVFRRSRGRA
+571 NLFRRSRGRG

-594 LLSSGLLI
+594 LLGSGLLI

-640 IARVQGLPGVRA
+640 IARLQRLPGVRA

-674 SQARQSST
+674 SQSRQST
-682 AAPPPPPPPGV
+682 VAPPPPPPGV
-693 VGKPDFPVAHLVSR
+693 AGQPAFPVTHLVSR

-718 EGRGFSDADPVGR
+718 EGRGFSEADPVGR

-745 FVGENPVGARV
+745 FVGEHPVGTRV

-808 RTDGSPTALVPAIR
+808 RTDMSPTTLVSAIR
-822 EIVRQLDP
+822 RFVSELDP
-830 QTAPDRIATMEQILS
+830 HLAPDRIATMEDIVS
-845 NSMLQPRFYAGMFGL
+845 NSILQPRFYAGMFGL
-860 FALIAG
+860 FALMAG
-866 TLAVVGIYGGIA
+866 TLAVVGVYGGIA

-884 TREIGIRVA
+884 TREIGIRMA
-893 LGASRYQV
+893 LGASKYQV
-901 FRAIVGDVLLLAAVG
+901 FRAVVGDMLLLTGVG

-931 QQMLFELTP
+931 EHMLFDLTP

-960 AFLSARPALTVV
+960 AFLSARPALTVA

>member
-17 PHRADSE
+17 PHRTESE

-38 EYKRRGLTDAE
+38 EYKRRGLTDTE

-62 QAKELHRDARSFRW
+62 QTKELHRDARSFRW
-76 LSDLRQDTRFAA
+76 LNDLRQDVRFAA
-88 RALVGAPGF
+88 RALVGAPEF

-136 RIAIQFDPDDGS
+136 RIATQFQPDDES
-148 GSKTSAAPVS
+148 GIKTSAASMS
-158 FQDLEVL
+158 FEDLEFL

-171 LSNLGSYGPEA
+171 LSNLGTYVPEA
-182 VTLSGRGEAVH
+182 VTLSGRGEAFH
-193 LSGVRIS
+193 LNGVRIS

-209 TPLMGRLLEPR
+209 TPLIGRLLEPR
-220 EEASG
+220 EEAAG
-225 LDRVAV
+225 RDRVAV

-237 QRRFGADD
+237 QHRFGGDD
-245 AILGKPIVLDGI
+245 AILGKTIVLDGI
-257 QYEVVGVMRPGF
+257 QYEIVGVMRPGF

-284 RPGQRSTVVGRL
+284 GLQQRPHVVGRL
-296 TAGASFLTA
+296 AAGASFLTA

-311 LMRLAREERRSA
+311 LMRVLGEERRSA
-323 GGPSP
+323 GAPSS
-328 IGPLSSPGAA
+328 IGPPSSPGAA

-354 SRAGAPPPPPGP
+354 PRAGPPPPPG
-366 GAGSPPPPP
+366 GP
-375 GPGAGPPPPPSGGAA
+375 GPGPPPPPSGGPA
-390 KGAGTLR
+390 KGAGPR
-397 SEPIPKRFF
+397 EPIWRRLI
-406 VVNLHGELVAGAKTP
+406 VVSLHGDLTAAARTP

-458 LALGAGRGRV
+458 VALGAGRSRV

-487 IWLAVSGVR
+487 IWLAVAGVR
-496 WLRVFGAGMPRQ
+496 SLRLFGAGMPRQ
-508 DLGASSIVPRLHEV
+508 DLGASSIVPRLDEV

-532 LGVSVVAGLACGL
+532 LGVSVVAGVACGL

-571 NVFRRSRGRA
+571 NLFRRSRGRA

-594 LLSSGLLI
+594 LLGSGLLI

-640 IARVQGLPGVRA
+640 IARVQGLSGVQA

-666 GHAQLSPR
+666 GHTHLSTR
-674 SQARQSST
+674 SQAGQSMGP
-682 AAPPPPPPPGV
+682 PPPPPPPGV
-693 VGKPDFPVAHLVSR
+693 VGTPEFPTTHLVSR
-707 DFLSALGVDVI
+707 DFLSALGVEVI
-718 EGRGFSDADPVGR
+718 EGRGFSDADPVSG

-745 FVGENPVGARV
+745 FVGENPVGTRV
-756 YTGDVPWD
+756 YTNGIPWD

-772 RETGLAD
+772 RETRLAD
-779 PPGSAIFANLE
+779 PPGPGIFANLE
-790 RAGADSRL
+790 RAGAGGL

-830 QTAPDRIATMEQILS
+830 QTAADGIATMEEIIS
-845 NSMLQPRFYAGMFGL
+845 NSILQPRFYAGMFGL

-893 LGASRYQV
+893 LGASKFQV
-901 FRAIVGDVLLLAAVG
+901 FRAIVGDMLLLAAVG
-916 IAAGVAG
+916 IAAGVAS

-960 AFLSARPALTVV
+960 ALLSAGPALTVA

>member
-1 MATFRRF
+1 
-8 LLRLVHFFQ
+8 LIVVSLHG
-17 PHRADSE
+17 D
-24 LERELAAHLGVLED
+24 
-38 EYKRRGLTDAE
+38 LTA
-49 ARLAA
+49 AA
-54 RRAFGGVA
+54 R
-62 QAKELHRDARSFRW
+62 
-76 LSDLRQDTRFAA
+76 
-88 RALVGAPGF
+88 
-97 TAVVIGTLALGIGA
+97 
-111 NTAIFSVVHAVLLR
+111 
-125 SLPYP
+125 
-130 GADRFV
+130 
-136 RIAIQFDPDDGS
+136 
-148 GSKTSAAPVS
+148 
-158 FQDLEVL
+158 
-165 RSRSRT
+165 
-171 LSNLGSYGPEA
+171 
-182 VTLSGRGEAVH
+182 
-193 LSGVRIS
+193 
-200 PQVMAMLEA
+200 
-209 TPLMGRLLEPR
+209 
-220 EEASG
+220 
-225 LDRVAV
+225 
-231 ISYSMW
+231 
-237 QRRFGADD
+237 
-245 AILGKPIVLDGI
+245 
-257 QYEVVGVMRPGF
+257 
-269 QFPNADAEFW
+269 
-279 TPFVW
+279 
-284 RPGQRSTVVGRL
+284 
-296 TAGASFLTA
+296 
-305 STEVND
+305 
-311 LMRLAREERRSA
+311 
-323 GGPSP
+323 
-328 IGPLSSPGAA
+328 
-338 PRPGPP
+338 
-344 PSAGPPPPPG
+344 
-354 SRAGAPPPPPGP
+354 
-366 GAGSPPPPP
+366 
-375 GPGAGPPPPPSGGAA
+375 
-390 KGAGTLR
+390 
-397 SEPIPKRFF
+397 
-406 VVNLHGELVAGAKTP
+406 TP

-458 LALGAGRGRV
+458 VALGAGRSRV

-487 IWLAVSGVR
+487 IWLAVAGVR
-496 WLRVFGAGMPRQ
+496 SLRLFGAGMPRQ
-508 DLGASSIVPRLHEV
+508 DLGASSIVPRLDEV

-532 LGVSVVAGLACGL
+532 LGVSVVAGVACGL

-571 NVFRRSRGRA
+571 NLFRRSRGRA

-594 LLSSGLLI
+594 LLGSGLLI

-640 IARVQGLPGVRA
+640 IARVQGLSGVQA

-666 GHAQLSPR
+666 GHTHLSTR
-674 SQARQSST
+674 SQAGQSMGP
-682 AAPPPPPPPGV
+682 PPPPPPPGV
-693 VGKPDFPVAHLVSR
+693 VGTPEFPTAHLVSR
-707 DFLSALGVDVI
+707 DFLSALGVEVI
-718 EGRGFSDADPVGR
+718 EGRGFSDADPVSG

-745 FVGENPVGARV
+745 FVGENPVGTRV
-756 YTGDVPWD
+756 YTNGIPWD

-772 RETGLAD
+772 RETRLAD
-779 PPGSAIFANLE
+779 PPGPGIFANLE
-790 RAGADSRL
+790 RAGAGGL

-830 QTAPDRIATMEQILS
+830 QTAADGIATMEEIIS
-845 NSMLQPRFYAGMFGL
+845 NSILQPRFYAGMFGL

-893 LGASRYQV
+893 LGASKFQV
-901 FRAIVGDVLLLAAVG
+901 FRAIVGDMLLLAAVG
-916 IAAGVAG
+916 IAAGVAS

-960 AFLSARPALTVV
+960 ALLSAGPALTVA

>member
-8 LLRLVHFFQ
+8 LLRLLHFFQ
-17 PHRADSE
+17 PHRAESE
-24 LERELAAHLGVLED
+24 LERELAAHLAVLED

-111 NTAIFSVVHAVLLR
+111 NTAIFSIVHAVLLR

-130 GADRFV
+130 GADRFI
-136 RIAIQFDPDDGS
+136 RIAMQFDPGDGS
-148 GSKTSAAPVS
+148 GTKTSAAPVS

-165 RSRSRT
+165 RSRSQT
-171 LSNLGSYGPEA
+171 LANLGTYTPMA
-182 VTLSGRGEAVH
+182 ATLSGRGEAVH
-193 LSGVRIS
+193 LSGVQIS

-220 EEASG
+220 EEAPG
-225 LDRVAV
+225 LDRVTV

-245 AILGKPIVLDGI
+245 AILGKTIVLDGI
-257 QYEVVGVMRPGF
+257 QYEIVGVMRPGF
-269 QFPNADAEFW
+269 RFPNADAEFW

-284 RPGQRSTVVGRL
+284 GPRQRPTVVGRL

-311 LMRLAREERRSA
+311 LMRLAREERRSV

-328 IGPLSSPGAA
+328 IGPLPSPGAT

-366 GAGSPPPPP
+366 S
-375 GPGAGPPPPPSGGAA
+375 AGPPPPPSVGAA
-390 KGAGTLR
+390 KGPGPLR
-397 SEPIPKRFF
+397 SEPIPTRFF
-406 VVNLHGELVAGAKTP
+406 VVALHDELIAGAKTP

-458 LALGAGRGRV
+458 LALGAGRSRV

-571 NVFRRSRGRA
+571 NLFGRARGRA

-674 SQARQSST
+674 SQARQST
-682 AAPPPPPPPGV
+682 VAPPPPPPPGAA
-693 VGKPDFPVAHLVSR
+693 GKPDFPVTHLVSR

-745 FVGENPVGARV
+745 FVGEKPVGTRV

-779 PPGSAIFANLE
+779 PPGAAIFANLE
-790 RAGADSRL
+790 RTGADSRL

-822 EIVRQLDP
+822 DIVRQLDP

-845 NSMLQPRFYAGMFGL
+845 NSILQPRFYAGTFGL

-866 TLAVVGIYGGIA
+866 TLAVVGIYGSIA
-878 FAVSSR
+878 FAVNSR

-893 LGASRYQV
+893 LGASRHQV

-960 AFLSARPALTVV
+960 AFLSARPALTVG

>member
-8 LLRLVHFFQ
+8 LLRLVNFIQ
-17 PHRADSE
+17 PHHAESE

-62 QAKELHRDARSFRW
+62 QAKELQRDARSFRW
-76 LSDLRQDTRFAA
+76 LNDLRQDTRFAA
-88 RALVGAPGF
+88 RALLRAPGF
-97 TAVVIGTLALGIGA
+97 TAVVVGTLALGIGA

-125 SLPYP
+125 SLPFP

-136 RIAIQFDPDDGS
+136 RIAIQFDRDDGS
-148 GSKTSAAPVS
+148 GIKTSSAPVN
-158 FQDLEVL
+158 FQDFEVL

-171 LSNLGSYGPEA
+171 LSNLGAYGPEA
-182 VTLSGRGEAVH
+182 VTLSGRGEAAH

-209 TPLMGRLLEPR
+209 TPLMGRLLQPR
-220 EEASG
+220 DETPG
-225 LDRVAV
+225 LDHVAV

-245 AILGKPIVLDGI
+245 AILGKTIALDGI

-284 RPGQRSTVVGRL
+284 GPRERQTIVGRL

-323 GGPSP
+323 S
-328 IGPLSSPGAA
+328 
-338 PRPGPP
+338 
-344 PSAGPPPPPG
+344 
-354 SRAGAPPPPPGP
+354 
-366 GAGSPPPPP
+366 AGSPPPS
-375 GPGAGPPPPPSGGAA
+375 GPGAGPPPPPPGSGPGPPPPPGGGAA

-397 SEPIPKRFF
+397 SEPIPTRFF
-406 VVNLHGELVAGAKTP
+406 VVALHDELIAAAKTP

-458 LALGAGRGRV
+458 VALGAGRGRV

-479 TLVGGFAG
+479 TLVGGVAG
-487 IWLAVSGVR
+487 IWLAVTGVR
-496 WLRVFGAGMPRQ
+496 WLRVFGAAMPRQ

-532 LGVSVVAGLACGL
+532 LAVSLVAGLACGL
-545 APALWQSHVEA
+545 VPALWQSRVEA
-556 RGELARETSLSAPGF
+556 RGELARETSVTAPGF
-571 NVFRRSRGRA
+571 NLFRRSRGRA

-626 LSPNQPALRFSEEL
+626 LSPNQPALRFSEAL
-640 IARVQGLPGVRA
+640 IARVQGLPGVQA
-652 AGYADHLPL
+652 AGSADHLPL

-674 SQARQSST
+674 SQARQPT
-682 AAPPPPPPPGV
+682 VAPPPPPPGV
-693 VGKPDFPVAHLVSR
+693 AGKPDFPVTHLVSR

-745 FVGENPVGARV
+745 LVGENPVGTRV

-790 RAGADSRL
+790 RTGADSRL
-798 FEHSSPYFAV
+798 FEHASPYFAV

-830 QTAPDRIATMEQILS
+830 QAAPDRIATMEQILS
-845 NSMLQPRFYAGMFGL
+845 NSILQPRFYAGMFGL

-893 LGASRYQV
+893 LGASKFQV
-901 FRAIVGDVLLLAAVG
+901 FRAIVGDMLLLAAVG

-931 QQMLFELTP
+931 QQMLFDLTP

-960 AFLSARPALTVV
+960 AFLSARPALTVA

>member
-1 MATFRRF
+1 MAAFRRF
-8 LLRLVHFFQ
+8 LLRLVHFLQ
-17 PHRADSE
+17 PHRAESE
-24 LERELAAHLGVLED
+24 LERELAAHLGILED
-38 EYKRRGLTDAE
+38 EYQRRGLSDAD

-54 RRAFGGVA
+54 RRALGGVA
-62 QAKELHRDARSFRW
+62 QAQELHRDARSFRW
-76 LSDLRQDTRFAA
+76 LSDLRQDTRFAV
-88 RALVGAPGF
+88 RALLRAPGF
-97 TAVVIGTLALGIGA
+97 TAVVVGTLALGIGA
-111 NTAIFSVVHAVLLR
+111 NAAIFSVVHAVLLR

-136 RIAIQFDPDDGS
+136 RIATQFQPNDRSGIQ
-148 GSKTSAAPVS
+148 TSVASMS
-158 FQDLEVL
+158 FEDLEFL

-171 LSNLGSYGPEA
+171 LSNLGTYVPET
-182 VTLSGRGEAVH
+182 VTLSGRGEAVP
-193 LSGVRIS
+193 LNGVRIS
-200 PQVMAMLEA
+200 PQVMAMLDA
-209 TPLMGRLLEPR
+209 APLMGRLLEPR
-220 EEASG
+220 EETAG
-225 LDRVAV
+225 RDRVAV
-231 ISYSMW
+231 ISYAMW
-237 QRRFGADD
+237 QRRFGGDG
-245 AILGKPIVLDGI
+245 AILGKPIVLDGV

-284 RPGQRSTVVGRL
+284 GPQQRPHVVGRL
-296 TAGASFLTA
+296 AAGASFLTA

-311 LMRLAREERRSA
+311 LMRLLREERRSD
-323 GGPSP
+323 
-328 IGPLSSPGAA
+328 
-338 PRPGPP
+338 
-344 PSAGPPPPPG
+344 GPPPPPG
-354 SRAGAPPPPPGP
+354 PRAGPPPPPPGP
-366 GAGSPPPPP
+366 GP
-375 GPGAGPPPPPSGGAA
+375 GPPPPPRGPAR
-390 KGAGTLR
+390 GAGPPG
-397 SEPIPKRFF
+397 SEPLWRRLI
-406 VVNLHGELVAGAKTP
+406 VVSLHGDLTAAARTP
-421 LVILSGA
+421 LMILSGA

-487 IWLAVSGVR
+487 IGLAVAGVR
-496 WLRVFGAGMPRQ
+496 WLRVFGAGLPRQ
-508 DLGASSIVPRLHEV
+508 DIGASSIVPRLDEV
-522 GIDGTVLLFA
+522 GIDGTVLLYA
-532 LGVSVVAGLACGL
+532 LGVSIVAGLACGL
-545 APALWQSHVEA
+545 TPALWQSRVEA

-571 NVFRRSRGRA
+571 SLFRRSRGRA

-594 LLSSGLLI
+594 LLSGGLLI

-626 LSPNQPALRFSEEL
+626 LSPTQPALRFSEEL
-640 IARVQGLPGVRA
+640 IARVQGLTGVQA

-666 GHAQLSPR
+666 GHTHLTTR
-674 SQARQSST
+674 SQAGQSSGP
-682 AAPPPPPPPGV
+682 PPPPPPPGAA
-693 VGKPDFPVAHLVSR
+693 GTPEFPIAHLVSR
-707 DFLSALGVDVI
+707 DFLSALGVAVI
-718 EGRGFSDADPVGR
+718 EGRGFSESDPAGP

-745 FVGENPVGARV
+745 LVGEHPVGTRV
-756 YTGDVPWD
+756 YTNGIPWD

-772 RETGLAD
+772 RETRLAD
-779 PPGSAIFANLE
+779 PPGPEIFANLE
-790 RAGADSRL
+790 RTGAGGL

-808 RTDGSPTALVPAIR
+808 RTDGSLTALVPAIR
-822 EIVRQLDP
+822 EIVRQMDP
-830 QTAPDRIATMEQILS
+830 QTTPDRIATMEDIVS
-845 NSMLQPRFYAGMFGL
+845 NSILQPRFYAGMFGL
-860 FALIAG
+860 FAFIAG

-884 TREIGIRVA
+884 TREIGIRMA
-893 LGASRYQV
+893 LGASSYQV
-901 FRAIVGDVLLLAAVG
+901 FRAVVGDVLLLAAIG

-923 GAMLTRYL
+923 GALLTRSL

-949 PVVLASAVLGA
+949 PLVLASAVLGA
-960 AFLSARPALTVV
+960 AFLSARPALTVA
-972 PLAALR
+972 PLTALR

>member
-1 MATFRRF
+1 VRA
-8 LLRLVHFFQ
+8 LLR
-17 PHRADSE
+17 
-24 LERELAAHLGVLED
+24 
-38 EYKRRGLTDAE
+38 
-49 ARLAA
+49 
-54 RRAFGGVA
+54 
-62 QAKELHRDARSFRW
+62 
-76 LSDLRQDTRFAA
+76 
-88 RALVGAPGF
+88 APGF
-97 TAVVIGTLALGIGA
+97 TAVGVGTLALGIGA
-111 NTAIFSVVHAVLLR
+111 NTAIFSVVNAVLLR

-130 GADRFV
+130 DADRFV
-136 RIAIQFDPDDGS
+136 RIAIQFDPGDGS
-148 GSKTSAAPVS
+148 GSKASAAPVS
-158 FQDLEVL
+158 VQDLEVL

-171 LSNLGSYGPEA
+171 LSNLGTYGPAA

-220 EEASG
+220 EEESG

-231 ISYSMW
+231 VSYTMW
-237 QRRFGADD
+237 QRRLGADD
-245 AILGKPIVLDGI
+245 DILGKTIVLDGT

-284 RPGQRSTVVGRL
+284 GPRQRPTVVGRL

-311 LMRLAREERRSA
+311 LMRLAREERRS

-328 IGPLSSPGAA
+328 IGLHSSPGAA
-338 PRPGPP
+338 PPPGPP

-366 GAGSPPPPP
+366 GAG
-375 GPGAGPPPPPSGGAA
+375 PPPPPSE
-390 KGAGTLR
+390 GAGTLR
-397 SEPIPKRFF
+397 SEPIPTRFS
-406 VVNLHGELVAGAKTP
+406 VVGLHGELIAGAKTP
-421 LVILSGA
+421 LVILSSA

-458 LALGAGRGRV
+458 LALGAGRSRV

-487 IWLAVSGVR
+487 TWLAVTGVR
-496 WLRVFGAGMPRQ
+496 WLRVLGAGMPRQ
-508 DLGASSIVPRLHEV
+508 DLDATAIVPRLHEV
-522 GIDGTVLLFA
+522 GIDGTALLFA
-532 LGVSVVAGLACGL
+532 LGVSVVAGLACGV

-571 NVFRRSRGRA
+571 NLFRRSRGRA

-614 YATTRVL
+614 YATTRVI

-626 LSPNQPALRFSEEL
+626 LSPNHPALRFSEEL
-640 IARVQGLPGVRA
+640 IARVQRLPGVRA

-674 SQARQSST
+674 SQARQST
-682 AAPPPPPPPGV
+682 VAPPPPPPGV
-693 VGKPDFPVAHLVSR
+693 AGTPDFPVTHLVSR

-718 EGRGFSDADPVGR
+718 EGRGFSDADPIGR

-745 FVGENPVGARV
+745 FVGENPVGTRV
-756 YTGDVPWD
+756 YTGDVPWN

-779 PPGSAIFANLE
+779 PPGPAIFANLE
-790 RAGADSRL
+790 RSGADSRL
-798 FEHSSPYFAV
+798 FAHSSPYFAV
-808 RTDGSPTALVPAIR
+808 RTDMSPTTLVPAIR
-822 EIVRQLDP
+822 RIVSELDAHL
-830 QTAPDRIATMEQILS
+830 APDRIATMEDIIS
-845 NSMLQPRFYAGMFGL
+845 NSILQPRFYAGMFGL
-860 FALIAG
+860 FALMAG

-884 TREIGIRVA
+884 TREIGIRMA
-893 LGASRYQV
+893 LGASKYRV
-901 FRAIVGDVLLLAAVG
+901 FRAIVGDMLLLTAVG
-916 IAAGVAG
+916 IAAGIAG

-931 QQMLFELTP
+931 EQMLFELTP

-960 AFLSARPALTVV
+960 AFLSARPALTAA
-972 PLAALR
+972 PLDALR

>member
-1 MATFRRF
+1 
-8 LLRLVHFFQ
+8 V
-17 PHRADSE
+17 
-24 LERELAAHLGVLED
+24 
-38 EYKRRGLTDAE
+38 
-49 ARLAA
+49 
-54 RRAFGGVA
+54 
-62 QAKELHRDARSFRW
+62 
-76 LSDLRQDTRFAA
+76 
-88 RALVGAPGF
+88 
-97 TAVVIGTLALGIGA
+97 GTLALGIGA
-111 NTAIFSVVHAVLLR
+111 NTAIFSVVNAALLR
-125 SLPYP
+125 SLPFP
-130 GADRFV
+130 GSDRFV

-148 GSKTSAAPVS
+148 GLKTSAAPLS

-171 LSNLGSYGPEA
+171 VSNLGTYVPEA

-193 LSGVRIS
+193 LNGVRIS
-200 PQVMAMLEA
+200 PQVLAMLEA

-220 EEASG
+220 EETSG

-237 QRRFGADD
+237 QRRLGADD
-245 AILGKPIVLDGI
+245 DILGKTIVLDGI
-257 QYEVVGVMRPGF
+257 HYEVVGVMRPGF

-284 RPGQRSTVVGRL
+284 GPRQRPTVVGRL
-296 TAGASFLTA
+296 GAGVSVLSA

-311 LMRLAREERRSA
+311 LMRLAREERRA

-328 IGPLSSPGAA
+328 H
-338 PRPGPP
+338 
-344 PSAGPPPPPG
+344 
-354 SRAGAPPPPPGP
+354 AGAPPPPPGRR
-366 GAGSPPPPP
+366 
-375 GPGAGPPPPPSGGAA
+375 AGPPPPPPPPPAGPPPPPPTAVAGPPTPPGGGAVNDA
-390 KGAGTLR
+390 RTLQ
-397 SEPIPKRFF
+397 SEPIPTRFM
-406 VVNLHGELVAGAKTP
+406 VVSLHAGGLTARARTP
-421 LVILSGA
+421 LAILSAA

-458 LALGAGRGRV
+458 LALGAGRSRV

-479 TLVGGFAG
+479 TLAGGFAG
-487 IWLAVSGVR
+487 IWLAVAGVR
-496 WLRVFGAGMPRQ
+496 WLRVFGAGLSRQ
-508 DLGASSIVPRLHEV
+508 DIGASSIVPRLDEV

-545 APALWQSHVEA
+545 APALWQSHIEM
-556 RGELARETSLSAPGF
+556 RGELARATSLSAPGF
-571 NVFRRSRGRA
+571 NVFRRSRGRT
-581 LLVVVQIGLAVVL
+581 LLVVVPIGLAVVL

-602 RSFLKLSSVDPG
+602 RSFLKLSNVDPG
-614 YATTRVL
+614 YATRRVL

-626 LSPNQPALRFSEEL
+626 LSPNQSALRFSADL
-640 IARVQGLPGVRA
+640 IARLQGLPGVLA

-666 GHAQLSPR
+666 GHVRLSTR
-674 SQARQSST
+674 SQSGQPMGPPLPP
-682 AAPPPPPPPGV
+682 APTLIGQ
-693 VGKPDFPVAHLVSR
+693 PDFPVVHLVSR
-707 DFLSALGVDVI
+707 DFLAALDIAIV
-718 EGRGFSDADPVGR
+718 EGRGFSEADPVGR

-745 FVGENPVGARV
+745 FLGEHPIGTRV
-756 YTGDVPWD
+756 YTGGDVPWD
-764 IIGIVEDV
+764 ITGIVEDI
-772 RETGLAD
+772 RGTGLAD
-779 PPGSAIFANLE
+779 PPGPEIFANLE
-790 RAGADSRL
+790 RSGATDRM
-798 FEHSSPYFAV
+798 FGQSSPYFAV

-830 QTAPDRIATMEQILS
+830 QAAPDRIATMEDIIS
-845 NSMLQPRFYAGMFGL
+845 NSILQPRLYAGVFGL

-893 LGASRYQV
+893 LGASKFQV
-901 FRAIVGDVLLLAAVG
+901 FRAIVGGMLLMAAVG
-916 IAAGVAG
+916 IAAGIAG

-931 QQMLFELTP
+931 QQMLFDLTP

-949 PVVLASAVLGA
+949 PVVLAGAVLGA
-960 AFLSARPALTVV
+960 ALLSARPALTVA